1 MSKFRIL
8 GVGELLW
15 DMLPA
20 GPQLGGAPANFS
32 VMAARLGDDVAL
44 MSRLGNDTLG
54 ELALDRLGKFP
65 IERSLI
71 QHDARQPTG
80 QVNIEIAG
88 GQPSYIFQEPSAWD
102 FLELTEEWRS
112 EAARADAICFGTLA
126 QRASGSRETIQGLLR
141 ATRPGCIRICD
152 ANLRAPYFSAG
163 ILRISLELA
172 TVLKLNDV
180 EMPQVMELLELSQP
194 DLELSKP
201 GMSPLEKQRLGAER
215 ILEKFPQLT
224 LVAVT
229 WGEKGSLLV
238 SRSEWH
244 YHAGIPA
251 QVVDT
256 VGAGDAFNAALTH
269 YLLRGAS
276 LPTLNEAGNRWGSYI
291 ASRAGAMPEIGPEVF
306 ENITRAI
313 EG

>member
-1 MSKFRIL
+1 MSRFRVL

-44 MSRLGNDTLG
+44 MSRVGKDDLGALALNRLGN
-54 ELALDRLGKFP
+54 FP
-65 IERSLI
+65 IERRLI
-71 QHDARQPTG
+71 QQDAEQSTG
-80 QVNIEIAG
+80 QVNIEIAN
-88 GQPSYIFQEPSAWD
+88 GQPSYVFQKPSAWD
-102 FLELTEEWRS
+102 FLELTDEWRS

-126 QRASGSRETIQGLLR
+126 QRNPASRATIQGLLG

-152 ANLRAPYFSAG
+152 ANLRAPYFNAD
-163 ILRISLELA
+163 ILRSSLELA
-172 TVLKLNDV
+172 TVLKLNDA
-180 EMPQVMELLELSQP
+180 EMPEVLGLLGLQQPDFELLQP
-194 DLELSKP
+194 DLLP
-201 GMSPLEKQRLGAER
+201 QEKLRLGAER
-215 ILEKFPQLT
+215 ILEEFPQLT
-224 LVAVT
+224 LVALT
-229 WGEKGSLLV
+229 RGEKGSLLV

-244 YHAGIPA
+244 YHEGIA
-251 QVVDT
+251 TQVVDT

-276 LPTLNEAGNRWGSYI
+276 LQTLNEAGNRWGSYI
-291 ASRAGAMPEIGPEVF
+291 ASRAGAMPEIEPKAF
-306 ENITRAI
+306 EAIVRAI

>member
-1 MSKFRIL
+1 MPKFRIL

-44 MSRLGNDTLG
+44 MSRLGNDSLG
-54 ELALDRLGKFP
+54 ELALNRLGNFP
-65 IERSLI
+65 IERRLI
-71 QHDARQPTG
+71 QRDAGAATG
-80 QVNIEIAG
+80 RVNVEIAE
-88 GQPSYIFQEPSAWD
+88 GQASYVFEDPSAWD

-112 EAARADAICFGTLA
+112 EAARADAICFGTLG
-126 QRASGSRETIQGLLR
+126 QRGAVSRETIHGLLR
-141 ATRPGCIRICD
+141 EARPGCMRICD
-152 ANLRAPYFSAG
+152 ANLRAPYFNAD
-163 ILRISLELA
+163 ILRTSLQLA
-172 TVLKLNDV
+172 TVLKLNDA
-180 EMPQVMELLELSQP
+180 EMPQVLELLGLPQPDSELSQ
-194 DLELSKP
+194 SSI
-201 GMSPLEKQRLGAER
+201 SPLERLRLDAEHM
-215 ILEKFPQLT
+215 LGEFPELT

-229 WGEKGSLLV
+229 RGEMGSLLV

-244 YHAGIPA
+244 YHAGIPV
-251 QVVDT
+251 QVADT

-276 LPTLNEAGNRWGSYI
+276 LQTLNEAGNRWGSYI
-291 ASRAGAMPEIGPEVF
+291 ASKAGAMPEIEPSAF
-306 ENITRAI
+306 EEIVRAI

>member
-1 MSKFRIL
+1 MSSFRIL

-44 MSRLGNDTLG
+44 MSRVGKDSLG
-54 ELALDRLGKFP
+54 ELAVDQLGKFP

-71 QHDARQPTG
+71 QHDAEQPTG
-80 QVNIEIAG
+80 QVNIEIAD

-102 FLELTEEWRS
+102 FLELTDEWRS
-112 EAARADAICFGTLA
+112 EAARADAICFGTLG

-152 ANLRAPYFSAG
+152 ANLRAPYFNAD
-163 ILRISLELA
+163 ILRSSLELA
-172 TVLKLNDV
+172 TVLKLNDA
-180 EMPQVMELLELSQP
+180 EIPQVLELLGLPQ
-194 DLELSKP
+194 LEML
-201 GMSPLEKQRLGAER
+201 PLEKLRLGAER
-215 ILEKFPQLT
+215 ILEEFPQLT

-229 WGEKGSLLV
+229 RGEKGSLLV

-244 YHAGIPA
+244 YHAGFA
-251 QVVDT
+251 TQVVDT

-276 LPTLNEAGNRWGSYI
+276 LQTLNEAGNRWGSFI
-291 ASRAGAMPEIGPEVF
+291 ASQAGAMPEIAPEAF
-306 ENITRAI
+306 EAIVRAI